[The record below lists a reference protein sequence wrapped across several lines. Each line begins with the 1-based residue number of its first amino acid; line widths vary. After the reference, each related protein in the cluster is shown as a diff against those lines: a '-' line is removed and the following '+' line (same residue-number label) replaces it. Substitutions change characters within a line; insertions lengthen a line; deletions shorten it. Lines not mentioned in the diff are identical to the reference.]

1 MGIIC
6 RRPHGSWWL
15 LFVMLV
21 AFASGM
27 QSPSKAAEPPGL
39 LPAEVHLSF
48 SSPSSARRRGAA
60 AEQGRASLEE
70 EEEVA
75 KHGAFFSVHAGHEIA
90 SSPMPDSESQSIH
103 RRTSKTAAPIFAT
116 AIGGQ
121 IEQLSNSS
129 GSSGGEGSMALQKVA
144 DGRMEVGAREEI
156 GFVEPA
162 SVWLN
167 VIFTLVTL
175 YVLSTRLSVSEQ
187 AVQAGRSM
195 IGIGAQTKGAT
206 DDSEEEESQPAVEPA
221 NVESLGQKRLTT
233 LEQTAWTQL
242 ACTVKKSTSKS
253 NAHWHKGFKERYIAV
268 VPMGGASIDGTV
280 ESRLQRWRESF
291 LAWWESQDDF
301 NAFCLDGRP
310 APKGSLSI
318 RGVTRAAMVNEKGK
332 EGFVL
337 LKHSSEDDTHDMH
350 IIFENNAL
358 ASKWTQTFKTF
369 LGELRRDDPNLTP
382 AAGDAVATSV
392 VPPKTTEEDS
402 PEKPPGEPN
411 PPIEEVSDDLA

>member
-1 MGIIC
+1 
-6 RRPHGSWWL
+6 
-15 LFVMLV
+15 
-21 AFASGM
+21 
-27 QSPSKAAEPPGL
+27 
-39 LPAEVHLSF
+39 
-48 SSPSSARRRGAA
+48 
-60 AEQGRASLEE
+60 
-70 EEEVA
+70 
-75 KHGAFFSVHAGHEIA
+75 
-90 SSPMPDSESQSIH
+90 
-103 RRTSKTAAPIFAT
+103 
-116 AIGGQ
+116 
-121 IEQLSNSS
+121 
-129 GSSGGEGSMALQKVA
+129 MALQKVA

-195 IGIGAQTKGAT
+195 VGIGAEKKGAT
-206 DDSEEEESQPAVEPA
+206 DDSEEEESQPAVAPAA
-221 NVESLGQKRLTT
+221 NVEPCQQKLTT

-253 NAHWHKGFKERYIAV
+253 NAHWHKGFKERYIAI

-280 ESRLQRWRESF
+280 ESRLQHWRGSF

-337 LKHSSEDDTHDMH
+337 LKHNSEEDTHDMH
-350 IIFENNAL
+350 IIFENDA
-358 ASKWTQTFKTF
+358 AAGKWTQTFKTF
-369 LGELRRDDPNLTP
+369 LAELRRDDPNLTP

-392 VPPKTTEEDS
+392 VPPKTTEEES
-402 PEKPPGEPN
+402 LEKPPEEPDRA
-411 PPIEEVSDDLA
+411 IAVVSDLA